1 MKNILAV
8 TNIIILVNII
18 IQIFFVSCKDSVK
31 GSIDLDSSKV
41 KIENLKVY
49 NKLLNGLIYT
59 QIQNEGMI
67 LENEEYFDTTL
78 TESISLINLVGYNSK
93 FVLVLTNAGCSPCNA
108 SILRSFANVSKKI
121 GVGNA
126 IIFVSIDN
134 YKELV
139 ALLSKLGIKL
149 PILIYSYKSII
160 PQLDT
165 QPHPYCMI
173 IKSNLIIEK
182 IFIPTKVI
190 PVITDYY
197 FKSIEKYFNSY

>member
-1 MKNILAV
+1 M
-8 TNIIILVNII
+8 
-18 IQIFFVSCKDSVK
+18 SCKDTAK
-31 GSIDLDSSKV
+31 GSIDLDSSEV

-49 NKLLNGLIYT
+49 NKLLNELIYN

-67 LENEEYFDTTL
+67 LENKEYFDTTL
-78 TESISLINLVGYNSK
+78 TKSISLINLVGYSSK

-108 SILRSFANVSKKI
+108 SILRSFANVSKKM
-121 GVGNA
+121 GVDNT

-134 YKELV
+134 YKELI

-149 PILIYSYKSII
+149 PISIYSYKSII
-160 PQLDT
+160 PQLDA

-173 IKSNLIIEK
+173 IKSDLIIEK
-182 IFIPTKVI
+182 FFIPTKVI

-197 FKSIEKYFNSY
+197 FNSIEKYFITY